1 MHVGEVIKKFRME
14 KKMTLAQLS
23 KESGVALATLSRIE
37 NGRMTGTLDSHI
49 NICEAL
55 EITLPELYKY
65 LPSSKKKLEVKT
77 GGSEPKISVHD
88 KRSSFEVMAS
98 NIQNKK
104 MLPILLRIAK
114 GAHTNTEETKPGV
127 EKFIYIM
134 EGKVEAFIG
143 ENKYALAQGDT
154 IYFDSSVPHHFKN
167 TGIGETR
174 LMVVSC
180 PPTS

>member
-1 MHVGEVIKKFRME
+1 MHIGETIKRLRTE
-14 KKMTLAQLS
+14 KKMTLAELS

-55 EITLPELYKY
+55 DITLPELYKE

-77 GGSEPKISVHD
+77 GGTESKVSVHD
-88 KRSSFEVMAS
+88 RKSSSEILAS

-104 MLPILLRIAK
+104 MLPILLKIVK
-114 GAHTNTEETKPGV
+114 GGYTNTEETKPGV
-127 EKFIYIM
+127 EKFIYVLD
-134 EGKVEAFIG
+134 GKIEAVIG
-143 ENKYALAQGDT
+143 ENNYALAQGDT

-167 TGIGETR
+167 TGAGEAR
-174 LMVVSC
+174 LMAVSC
-180 PPTS
+180 PPV